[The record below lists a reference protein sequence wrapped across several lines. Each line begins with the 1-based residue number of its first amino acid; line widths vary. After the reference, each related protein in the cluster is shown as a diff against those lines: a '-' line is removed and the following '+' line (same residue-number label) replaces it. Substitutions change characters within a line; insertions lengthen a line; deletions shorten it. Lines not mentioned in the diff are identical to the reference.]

1 MVVISVKAIRV
12 FNMKYK
18 DGKDAINNWY
28 YIIQKMN
35 CSNFHELK
43 KIFNSVDAI
52 GNDLYVFNIKGKH
65 YRLITRIIFKTRT
78 VFIKFIGYHKEYDKV
93 NIKKL

>member
-1 MVVISVKAIRV
+1 MVVISVKAIRL
-12 FNMKYK
+12 FILKNKN
-18 DGKDAINNWY
+18 GKDAISNWY

-43 KIFNSVDAI
+43 NIFNSVDAN
-52 GNDLYVFNIKGKH
+52 GNNLYVFNIKGNN

-78 VFIKFIGYHKEYDKV
+78 VFIKFIGSHNEYYKIDL
-93 NIKKL
+93 KKI